1 MGEEEVES
9 NGEDWRNGEGEWSVL
24 GNIMDSKNS
33 EEMKEANEKTT
44 KKVIKVINQEHRQ
57 KEITMRL
64 RWEKFN

>member
-1 MGEEEVES
+1 
-9 NGEDWRNGEGEWSVL
+9 
-24 GNIMDSKNS
+24 MDSKNS

-64 RWEKFN
+64 R